1 MKFLFFFLPLATK
14 NQPKPQNIRQSH
26 QFESTFSPTDGF
38 RIKLNEVTDGGD
50 YMCHAKI
57 DATGEFD
64 QHYSVHVNCELNKCH
79 GYATI
84 VNDMP
89 ATTVV
94 APISLNQITTQSTP
108 HLMTVT
114 TTTIIASNP
123 MVKQIRS
130 GVGKSSFKKRHISSN
145 FSTAS
150 TVSTPSNPS
159 PSKRSSLSSTSSAS
173 VLQSNQHLSVYDVE
187 ITTAPTDPITTARSI
202 DLDDVVFSRRFSG
215 RTLVPTPSYIPDK
228 SKRRG

>member
-1 MKFLFFFLPLATK
+1 M
-14 NQPKPQNIRQSH
+14 QSH
-26 QFESTFSPTDGF
+26 QFESTFSPTEGF

-50 YMCHAKI
+50 YMCHVKV

-64 QHYSVHVNCELNKCH
+64 QHYSIHVNCELNKCH

-123 MVKQIRS
+123 MVKQIQS

-150 TVSTPSNPS
+150 TVFTPSNPS
-159 PSKRSSLSSTSSAS
+159 PPKPSSYSSTSSPSSS
-173 VLQSNQHLSVYDVE
+173 VLQSNQHLSFYDVE
-187 ITTAPTDPITTARSI
+187 ITTAPTDSITTARSI
-202 DLDDVVFSRRFSG
+202 DLDDVVINRRFSG
-215 RTLVPTPSYIPDK
+215 RRQVPTPSYTPEK

>member
-1 MKFLFFFLPLATK
+1 M
-14 NQPKPQNIRQSH
+14 QSH
-26 QFESTFSPTDGF
+26 QFESTFSPTEGF

-145 FSTAS
+145 FSTDS

-159 PSKRSSLSSTSSAS
+159 PPKTSSLSSTSFASSS
-173 VLQSNQHLSVYDVE
+173 VLQSNQHMSFYDVE
-187 ITTAPTDPITTARSI
+187 ITTAPTDSITTARSI
-202 DLDDVVFSRRFSG
+202 DLDDVVINRRFSG
-215 RTLVPTPSYIPDK
+215 RRQVPTPSYTPEK

>member
-1 MKFLFFFLPLATK
+1 MKC
-14 NQPKPQNIRQSH
+14 NQTNPNILQSH
-26 QFESTFSPTDGF
+26 QFEKTYSPTEGF

-50 YMCHAKI
+50 YMCHAKV
-57 DATGEFD
+57 DTTGEFD

-145 FSTAS
+145 FST
-150 TVSTPSNPS
+150 VSTPTSNPFS
-159 PSKRSSLSSTSSAS
+159 SFESYSLSSASSASSS
-173 VLQSNQHLSVYDVE
+173 VLQSNQHLSFYDVE
-187 ITTAPTDPITTARSI
+187 ITTAPTDSISTARSI
-202 DLDDVVFSRRFSG
+202 DLDDVVINRRFSG
-215 RTLVPTPSYIPDK
+215 RRQVPTPSYTPEK